1 LAQQGVTHLALE
13 ASSHGLD
20 QYRLDGLHLTAAAF
34 TNLSHDH
41 LDYHRD
47 MHDYLNA
54 KLMLFRRL
62 LKRGQMAVI
71 NADDVYSQQ
80 VIEACTQ
87 AGLVVFTTGVGGHDL
102 HLHDCDMSDQSTRF
116 CVRYQGQT
124 FSADVP
130 LVGEF
135 MIANLLVAMG
145 LCVAAGVAMTRIV
158 AVLPGLVGAPGR
170 LERVAMLRQA
180 PIYVDY
186 AHKPDALRKVL
197 TTMRHLVRNKLI
209 VVFGCGGDRDRSKR
223 AEMGALAQDLADVVI
238 VTDDNPRSEDPAAIR
253 AAICAAAPAAL
264 NIADRAKAIAYAL
277 TLATA
282 GDVIVIA
289 GKGHEQGQIIG
300 TRTLPFSDHDVVR
313 ALVREMAP

>member
-1 LAQQGVTHLALE
+1 
-13 ASSHGLD
+13 
-20 QYRLDGLHLTAAAF
+20 
-34 TNLSHDH
+34 
-41 LDYHRD
+41 
-47 MHDYLNA
+47 
-54 KLMLFRRL
+54 
-62 LKRGQMAVI
+62 
-71 NADDVYSQQ
+71 
-80 VIEACTQ
+80 
-87 AGLVVFTTGVGGHDL
+87 
-102 HLHDCDMSDQSTRF
+102 
-116 CVRYQGQT
+116 
-124 FSADVP
+124 
-130 LVGEF
+130 
-135 MIANLLVAMG
+135 
-145 LCVAAGVAMTRIV
+145 
-158 AVLPGLVGAPGR
+158 
-170 LERVAMLRQA
+170 MLRQA

-313 ALVREMAP
+313 ALVREMAA